1 MTAPLKV
8 PLPDGAVADA
18 LRRAGEPATVPGRRR
33 YAGHLRDTWP
43 VHRRQ
48 SAQLVG
54 GWLVLTV
61 AWVALGKLLT
71 GPLADS
77 VIVRFDERLAKSVVA
92 HRTPTWD
99 HVTLLGSFLAETI
112 TKVIVTAIVAL
123 VFLKLWRRWFEPVVL
138 VVSLAIE
145 ASAFIVVTAIV
156 GRDRPDVPRLARQ
169 WDQAFPAGTRPL
181 PPHTSPSPSWCSGT
195 PGTDW
200 HALWR

>member
-1 MTAPLKV
+1 MGRWPTPFVAPANPQRCRV
-8 PLPDGAVADA
+8 AV
-18 LRRAGEPATVPGRRR
+18 GT
-33 YAGHLRDTWP
+33 RDTFETPGPYTAARARNWS
-43 VHRRQ
+43 V
-48 SAQLVG
+48 A
-54 GWLVLTV
+54 GWLLTV

-112 TKVIVTAIVAL
+112 TKAIVTAIVAL